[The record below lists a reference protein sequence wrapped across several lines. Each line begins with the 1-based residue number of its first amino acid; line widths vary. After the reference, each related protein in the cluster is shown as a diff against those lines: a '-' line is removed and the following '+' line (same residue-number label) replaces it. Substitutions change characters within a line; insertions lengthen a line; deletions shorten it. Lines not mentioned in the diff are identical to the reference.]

1 MKQRPWMMTV
11 VIAVLMAATC
21 VLTSILIDRPIHDTE
36 GFLGSA
42 WIRLPLLII
51 GAFAAD
57 VIPRSIWRGR
67 SELRSYPD
75 HARDVI
81 AEHWD
86 RKRTLLVV
94 VGITTFYVTYISYR
108 NLKGFLP
115 FVESEN
121 GRPKLYDRSLDRIDH
136 WIFFGHA
143 PATVLHDVLG
153 TSFSA
158 HFLSATYL
166 IFLPM
171 VPISIAIWAVWGPRV
186 RDGYWFITAQCIC
199 WLLGTA
205 SYYAL
210 PTLGP
215 ALYGQFLP
223 RFRDLP
229 QTGVSRLQAT
239 ILDDRA
245 AIYAFRADGVQSVAG
260 FASLHV
266 AITMMLA
273 LVGHYTLRPRWLRIT
288 LWAYAGITLVST
300 TYFGWH
306 YISDDIAGAAIAIIA
321 VYVAGIGTGQTFDRT
336 RITGAQKAED
346 SAEAAGIS
354 E

>member
-1 MKQRPWMMTV
+1 MKQRPWMMV
-11 VIAVLMAATC
+11 IVIAVLMAVTT
-21 VLTSILIDRPIHDTE
+21 VTTSTLIDRPLHDTE
-36 GFLGSA
+36 GFLGSV
-42 WIRLPLLII
+42 WMRLPLLII
-51 GAFAAD
+51 AAFAAD
-57 VIPRSIWRGR
+57 ILPRSIWRGR
-67 SELRSYPD
+67 LEVRTYPD
-75 HARDVI
+75 HARAVI

-94 VGITTFYVTYISYR
+94 VGVASFYVTYLSYR

-115 FVESEN
+115 FVESDN
-121 GRPKLYDRSLDRIDH
+121 GHPKLYDRSLDRIDH
-136 WIFFGHA
+136 WFFFGHA
-143 PATVLHDVLG
+143 PADVLHSVLG
-153 TSFSA
+153 TSISA
-158 HFLSATYL
+158 HLLSGAYL

-171 VPISIAIWAVWGPRV
+171 VPVSIAVWAVWGPRV

-199 WLLGTA
+199 WVLGTA

-223 RFRDLP
+223 RFQDLP
-229 QTGVSRLQAT
+229 VTGVSRLQAT

-245 AIYAFRADGVQSVAG
+245 GILHGANGVQSVAG

-273 LVGHYTLRPRWLRIT
+273 LVGHYTLRQKWLRVT

-336 RITGAQKAED
+336 RIKASAKAEED
-346 SAEAAGIS
+346 VASPAMS